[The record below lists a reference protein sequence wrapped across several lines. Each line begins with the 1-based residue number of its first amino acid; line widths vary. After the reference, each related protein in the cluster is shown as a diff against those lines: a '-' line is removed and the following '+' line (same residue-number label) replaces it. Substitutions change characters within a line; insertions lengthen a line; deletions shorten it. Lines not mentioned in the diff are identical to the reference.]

1 MGSPEKPVG
10 FLGRRRSKEASGD
23 FSLKKKNEA
32 KRTLL
37 RREGYQ
43 NLIRINKEKGILI
56 FGKNILRELKNI
68 LAELFSTGEID
79 RIDEIK

>member
-1 MGSPEKPVG
+1 MIESQNRIP
-10 FLGRRRSKEASGD
+10 
-23 FSLKKKNEA
+23 
-32 KRTLL
+32 L
-37 RREGYQ
+37 RMKLNHSQGYQ

-68 LAELFSTGEID
+68 LAELFSIGEID